1 MRNLFKRARAVEGP
15 CLIFIDEIDAIGKR
29 RSGSGSEGGS
39 SDEAEQTLNA
49 LLTSLDGLD
58 SSNDEMICV
67 LGATNRIDT
76 LDPALTRTGRFDRII
91 KVNLPNEDGRLEI
104 LRAHAEKLP
113 GFTEEDGFGGVNLQA
128 VVAETEGFSGS
139 DLEMIINEAA
149 IRAARRVSIQLNAGL
164 EADTKIYQKDVQDSL
179 TSFFESRRFRHEFG
193 T

>member
-58 SSNDEMICV
+58 SSDDEMICV

-76 LDPALTRTGRFDRII
+76 LDPALT
-91 KVNLPNEDGRLEI
+91 
-104 LRAHAEKLP
+104 
-113 GFTEEDGFGGVNLQA
+113 
-128 VVAETEGFSGS
+128 
-139 DLEMIINEAA
+139 
-149 IRAARRVSIQLNAGL
+149 
-164 EADTKIYQKDVQDSL
+164 
-179 TSFFESRRFRHEFG
+179 
-193 T
+193 

>member
-1 MRNLFKRARAVEGP
+1 M
-15 CLIFIDEIDAIGKR
+15 
-29 RSGSGSEGGS
+29 
-39 SDEAEQTLNA
+39 
-49 LLTSLDGLD
+49 
-58 SSNDEMICV
+58 
-67 LGATNRIDT
+67 
-76 LDPALTRTGRFDRII
+76 
-91 KVNLPNEDGRLEI
+91 EI